1 MKIFFKKTEKILST
15 DNIKETSK
23 TEKYC
28 RIVKTWSKQN
38 KVIFMIFIIYNKK
51 TTLRSRAKWMRIT
64 KVDHHKQIV
73 FLRNTSV
80 CAPNLY

>member
-1 MKIFFKKTEKILST
+1 MKIFFKKKTEKILST

-28 RIVKTWSKQN
+28 RIVKTWSKQK

-51 TTLRSRAKWMRIT
+51 NHTKIKSKMDKNNKSRS
-64 KVDHHKQIV
+64 
-73 FLRNTSV
+73 
-80 CAPNLY
+80 P